1 MMILLQIFVVF
12 GLGLVGY
19 AVYGIFTTGKSE
31 KLVPSLKK
39 SAPELAQEINKD
51 QKIQNLQSK
60 LAKLESQLAQAQAAP
75 VEDISGEQAA
85 LAKEQEF
92 SAELKRRQEWVAKAE
107 SELAKEKAENLEL
120 NNKFISRENELQEEF
135 AKNVNLDR
143 QAREL
148 KSALEAKEIA
158 CRLKE
163 DQVQAQKQQIESQLK
178 NIQEQAALIAEFK
191 HKEKISEWIP
201 KQEFNQLNEEYTKLE
216 KELEE
221 AQERLKSFAAEIA
234 HLRLAAEKAIPL
246 TEEIK
251 IVETP
256 VLPETLP
263 IEEPKTVEDK
273 VEEKADLPQE
283 PSAQEE
289 KGKEGE

>member
-1 MMILLQIFVVF
+1 MMILLQIFVIF
-12 GLGLVGY
+12 GVGLVGY

-92 SAELKRRQEWVAKAE
+92 SVELKRRQEWVAKAE
-107 SELAKEKAENLEL
+107 AELAKEKAENLEL

-263 IEEPKTVEDK
+263 IEEPKTVEEK
-273 VEEKADLPQE
+273 VEEKVDLPQE